1 VSPGYLLVATFLAC
15 AVEAVEALTIV
26 LAAGT
31 TRGWRSTL
39 YGVGTALLILVALV
53 AILGPA
59 LMKIPIHALQ
69 VTIGTLLLLF
79 GLQWLHK
86 AILRATGLKER
97 HDETVAFAHE
107 TEEAM
112 RVARPASRIDWYAF
126 TLSFKGVLL
135 EGLEVVFIVLT
146 FGAAQHRVGLAAV
159 AAAAALVVVV
169 VAGLVVR
176 APLARVP
183 ENALKFTVGILLTS
197 FGIFWAGEGV
207 GLNWPGEDLSLLAII
222 GFLLAGSFTIVVL
235 ARPSSEQRGTVA
247 A

>member
-1 VSPGYLLVATFLAC
+1 
-15 AVEAVEALTIV
+15 
-26 LAAGT
+26 
-31 TRGWRSTL
+31 
-39 YGVGTALLILVALV
+39 
-53 AILGPA
+53 
-59 LMKIPIHALQ
+59 M
-69 VTIGTLLLLF
+69 
-79 GLQWLHK
+79 
-86 AILRATGLKER
+86 
-97 HDETVAFAHE
+97 
-107 TEEAM
+107 
-112 RVARPASRIDWYAF
+112 
-126 TLSFKGVLL
+126 
-135 EGLEVVFIVLT
+135 
-146 FGAAQHRVGLAAV
+146 GLAAV